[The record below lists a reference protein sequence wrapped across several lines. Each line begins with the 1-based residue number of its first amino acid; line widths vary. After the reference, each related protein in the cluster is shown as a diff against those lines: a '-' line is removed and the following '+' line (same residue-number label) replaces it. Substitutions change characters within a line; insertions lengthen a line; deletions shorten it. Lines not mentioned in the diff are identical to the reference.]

1 MAKPDELKGL
11 SCPRCGGMVPIPEG
25 QALVICPFC
34 DLRSILKGE
43 RGVRRHAVP
52 CRVDRAQAEEAMRSF
67 LRGNWAIG
75 GAVRREAQLNE
86 VFLMHL
92 PFWSFWGRAIGWAF
106 GEKQV
111 GSGDKQHYEPREE
124 RVVEEMSWNE
134 AACEVGE
141 FGVTQIN
148 LAGRPLEAFD
158 ADALHRSGMVFEPVG
173 PASEA
178 FGRGKV
184 HFENRVRQKAN
195 LDRVG
200 QVFSRIVRPRRAL
213 VYYPLWVMRYTY
225 RGRSF
230 QVVVDGFNGEVLYGK
245 APGNTLYRAAALV
258 GGMLI
263 GSLVAVNGPALILR
277 ASDSDGALEG
287 SLVALA
293 IGGVLMFGSYR
304 IYRYGEHY
312 EYRRYKGSSSGTPS
326 FMPVSEL
333 AGQARRVLQDL
344 ERFK

>member
-1 MAKPDELKGL
+1 MANNESLKGL

-25 QALVICPFC
+25 QAIVICPYC
-34 DLRSILKGE
+34 DLRSTVSGE

-52 CRVDRAQAEEAMRSF
+52 CRVDRAQAENAMRGF
-67 LRGNWAIG
+67 LSSNWAIG
-75 GAVRREAQLNE
+75 GSVRREAQFSE
-86 VFLMHL
+86 AFLMHL

-111 GSGDKQHYEPREE
+111 GSGDKKRYEAREA

-141 FGVTQIN
+141 FGVTTIN
-148 LAGRPLEAFD
+148 LSGRPLEAFD

-184 HFENRVRQKAN
+184 HFDNRVRQKAG
-195 LDRVG
+195 LDRIA
-200 QVFSRIVRPRRAL
+200 QVFTRIVRARQAL
-213 VYYPLWVMRYTY
+213 VYYPLWVMRYTF

-258 GGMLI
+258 GGMLL
-263 GSLVAVNGPALILR
+263 GSLVGVNGPMLALR
-277 ASDSDGALEG
+277 MEDSDGAVEG
-287 SLVALA
+287 ALVALA

-312 EYRRYKGSSSGTPS
+312 EYRRYKGSSSGGSS
-326 FMPVSEL
+326 FTSL
-333 AGQARRVLQDL
+333 RDITGQAGRIIREL
-344 ERFK
+344 EGFK